1 MKKEKKVFVMGKVY
15 AITETNISEIEKA
28 VQEDLDNMVGKD
40 KVEFKLCTLGNV
52 VAMFFN
58 RPLDYSTLG
67 ADPKESII
75 GEDALIITGDRY
87 NGFIMPSP
95 LPPMPYLGRIIYN
108 LEQSDFLE
116 IYKESAKRLGA
127 SKIKDAWLEINPGSI
142 ILRVQTK

>member
-1 MKKEKKVFVMGKVY
+1 MKLFITSKIYDTEKQTI
-15 AITETNISEIEKA
+15 AEIEKA

-58 RPLDYSTLG
+58 RHLDYSSLR
-67 ADPKESII
+67 ADPRESII

-95 LPPMPYLGRIIYN
+95 LPPMPYLGYIIYN
-108 LEQSDFLE
+108 LEQSDFLDA
-116 IYKESAKRLGA
+116 YKKSAKILGA
-127 SKIKDAWLEINPGSI
+127 SKIRDCRLEINSNMI
-142 ILRVQTK
+142 VLRVQMK

>member
-15 AITETNISEIEKA
+15 TITETNISEIERA

-40 KVEFKLCTLGNV
+40 KVEFKLYTLGNV

-58 RPLDYSTLG
+58 RHLDYSSLR
-67 ADPKESII
+67 ADPRESII

-95 LPPMPYLGRIIYN
+95 LPPMPYLGYIIYN
-108 LEQSDFLE
+108 LEQSDFLDA
-116 IYKESAKRLGA
+116 YKKSAKILGA
-127 SKIKDAWLEINPGSI
+127 SKIRDCWLEINSNMI
-142 ILRVQTK
+142 VLRVQMK

>member
-1 MKKEKKVFVMGKVY
+1 MKLFITSKIYDTEKQTI
-15 AITETNISEIEKA
+15 AEIEKA

-58 RPLDYSTLG
+58 RHLDYSSLR
-67 ADPKESII
+67 ADPRESII

-95 LPPMPYLGRIIYN
+95 LPPMPYLGYIIYS
-108 LEQSDFLE
+108 LEQSDFLDA
-116 IYKESAKRLGA
+116 YKKSAKILGA
-127 SKIKDAWLEINPGSI
+127 SKIRDCWLEINSNMI
-142 ILRVQTK
+142 VLRVQMK

>member
-15 AITETNISEIEKA
+15 TITETNISEIEKA

-58 RPLDYSTLG
+58 RPLEYSTLG
-67 ADPKESII
+67 ADPRESII

-95 LPPMPYLGRIIYN
+95 LPPMPYLGYIIYN
-108 LEQSDFLE
+108 LEQSDFLDA
-116 IYKESAKRLGA
+116 YKKSAKILGA
-127 SKIKDAWLEINPGSI
+127 SKIRDCWLEINSNMI
-142 ILRVQTK
+142 VLRVQMK

>member
-1 MKKEKKVFVMGKVY
+1 MKLFITSKIYDTEKQTI
-15 AITETNISEIEKA
+15 AEIEKA

-58 RPLDYSTLG
+58 RHLDYSSLR
-67 ADPKESII
+67 ADPRESII

-95 LPPMPYLGRIIYN
+95 LPPMPYLGYIIYN
-108 LEQSDFLE
+108 LEQSDFLDA
-116 IYKESAKRLGA
+116 YKKSAKILGA
-127 SKIKDAWLEINPGSI
+127 SKIRDCWLEINSNMI
-142 ILRVQTK
+142 VLRVQMR

>member
-1 MKKEKKVFVMGKVY
+1 MKLFITSKIYDTEKQTI
-15 AITETNISEIEKA
+15 AEIEKA

-58 RPLDYSTLG
+58 RHLDYSSLR
-67 ADPKESII
+67 ADPRESII

-95 LPPMPYLGRIIYN
+95 LPPMPYLGYIIYN
-108 LEQSDFLE
+108 LEQSDFLDA
-116 IYKESAKRLGA
+116 YKKSAKILGA
-127 SKIKDAWLEINPGSI
+127 SKIRDCWLEINSNMI
-142 ILRVQTK
+142 VLRVQMK

>member
-15 AITETNISEIEKA
+15 TITETNTSEIEKA

-67 ADPKESII
+67 LTREKV
-75 GEDALIITGDRY
+75 LLVR
-87 NGFIMPSP
+87 M
-95 LPPMPYLGRIIYN
+95 L
-108 LEQSDFLE
+108 
-116 IYKESAKRLGA
+116 
-127 SKIKDAWLEINPGSI
+127 
-142 ILRVQTK
+142 

>member
-15 AITETNISEIEKA
+15 TITETNISEIERA

-58 RPLDYSTLG
+58 RPLEYSTLG
-67 ADPKESII
+67 ADPRASII

-95 LPPMPYLGRIIYN
+95 LPPMPYLGYIIYN
-108 LEQSDFLE
+108 LEQSDFLDA
-116 IYKESAKRLGA
+116 YKKSAKILGA
-127 SKIKDAWLEINPGSI
+127 SKIRDCWLEINSNMI
-142 ILRVQTK
+142 VLRVQMK

>member
-1 MKKEKKVFVMGKVY
+1 MKLFITSKIYDTEKQTI
-15 AITETNISEIEKA
+15 AEIEKA

-58 RPLDYSTLG
+58 RHLDYSSLR
-67 ADPKESII
+67 ADPRESII

-108 LEQSDFLE
+108 LEQSDFLDA
-116 IYKESAKRLGA
+116 YKKSAKILGA
-127 SKIKDAWLEINPGSI
+127 SKIRDCWLEINSNMI
-142 ILRVQTK
+142 VLRVQMK